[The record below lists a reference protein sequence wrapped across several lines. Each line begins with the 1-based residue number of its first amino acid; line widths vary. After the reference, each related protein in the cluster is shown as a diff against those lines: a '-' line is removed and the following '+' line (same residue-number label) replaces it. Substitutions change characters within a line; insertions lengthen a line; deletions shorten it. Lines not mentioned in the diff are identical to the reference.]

1 MSFMSMLLIK
11 KWWDIAS
18 VWCRQHWRWLVM
30 IAALAIVYLLGKRQ
44 NRAELIQAK
53 LTLKHY
59 KQEKDAIVK
68 AYETEKKLREQAKQ
82 KYDNAMKTV
91 REKYKG
97 EFDSLIIEKEFEVR
111 KKLKQAKNNPSE
123 IDKILE
129 DELGINE
136 HG

>member
-1 MSFMSMLLIK
+1 MSMLLVK

-30 IAALAIVYLLGKRQ
+30 VTVLIIAYLLGKRQ

-68 AYETEKKLREQAKQ
+68 AYETEKKLREEAKR
-82 KYDNAMKTV
+82 KYDNAMKIV
-91 REKYKG
+91 REKYKDD
-97 EFDSLIIEKEFEVR
+97 FNSLNMQKEAEVR
-111 KKLKQAKNNPSE
+111 KKIKQAKNNPDE
-123 IDKILE
+123 INRILE
-129 DELGINE
+129 EELGIKNDE
-136 HG
+136 

>member
-1 MSFMSMLLIK
+1 MLLIK

-82 KYDNAMKTV
+82 KYDNAMKAV

-97 EFDSLIIEKEFEVR
+97 EFDSLIMEKEFEVR

-129 DELGINE
+129 EELGINE

>member
-1 MSFMSMLLIK
+1 MSMLLIK

-68 AYETEKKLREQAKQ
+68 AYETEKKLREDAKR
-82 KYDNAMKTV
+82 KYDNAIISV

>member
-1 MSFMSMLLIK
+1 MSMLLIK

-30 IAALAIVYLLGKRQ
+30 IAAFIVVYLLGKRQ

>member
-1 MSFMSMLLIK
+1 MSWLLIK

-30 IAALAIVYLLGKRQ
+30 IAALIVVYLLGKRQ

-123 IDKILE
+123 IDNILE

>member
-1 MSFMSMLLIK
+1 MTMLLIK

-30 IAALAIVYLLGKRQ
+30 MAALVIVYLLGKRQ

-68 AYETEKKLREQAKQ
+68 AYETEKKLREEAKH
-82 KYDNAMKTV
+82 KYDNAMAAV

-97 EFDSLIIEKEFEVR
+97 EFDSLIIEKQFEVR
-111 KKLKQAKNNPSE
+111 RKLKQAKNNPSE

-129 DELGINE
+129 EELGIKSNE
-136 HG
+136 

>member
-1 MSFMSMLLIK
+1 MSMLLIK

>member
-1 MSFMSMLLIK
+1 MSMLLIK

-30 IAALAIVYLLGKRQ
+30 IAALIVVYLLGKRQ

-68 AYETEKKLREQAKQ
+68 AYETEKKLREEAKH
-82 KYDNAMKTV
+82 KYDNAMATV

-97 EFDSLIIEKEFEVR
+97 EFDSLIIEKQFEVR
-111 KKLKQAKNNPSE
+111 RKLKQAKNNPSE

-129 DELGINE
+129 EELGIKSNE
-136 HG
+136 

>member
-1 MSFMSMLLIK
+1 MSMLLIK

-30 IAALAIVYLLGKRQ
+30 MAALVIVYLLGKRQ

-68 AYETEKKLREQAKQ
+68 AYETEKKLREEAKR
-82 KYDNAMKTV
+82 KYDNAMKIV
-91 REKYKG
+91 REKYKND
-97 EFDSLIIEKEFEVR
+97 FNSLNMQKEAEVR
-111 KKLKQAKNNPSE
+111 RKIKQAKNDPDE
-123 IDKILE
+123 INRILE
-129 DELGINE
+129 EELGIKSNE
-136 HG
+136 

>member
-1 MSFMSMLLIK
+1 MSMLLVK

-30 IAALAIVYLLGKRQ
+30 VTVLIIAYLLGKRQ

-68 AYETEKKLREQAKQ
+68 AYETEKKLREEAKR
-82 KYDNAMKTV
+82 KYDNAMKIV
-91 REKYKG
+91 REKYKDD
-97 EFDSLIIEKEFEVR
+97 FNSLNMQKEAEVR
-111 KKLKQAKNNPSE
+111 RKIKQAKNDPDE
-123 IDKILE
+123 INRILE
-129 DELGINE
+129 EELGIKSNE
-136 HG
+136 

>member
-1 MSFMSMLLIK
+1 MSWLLIK

>member
-1 MSFMSMLLIK
+1 MTMLLIK

-30 IAALAIVYLLGKRQ
+30 VTVLIIAYLLGKRQ

-68 AYETEKKLREQAKQ
+68 AYETEKKLREEAKR
-82 KYDNAMKTV
+82 KYDNAMKIV
-91 REKYKG
+91 REKYKDD
-97 EFDSLIIEKEFEVR
+97 FNSLNMQKEAEVR
-111 KKLKQAKNNPSE
+111 KKIKQAKNNPDE
-123 IDKILE
+123 INRILE
-129 DELGINE
+129 EELGIKSNE
-136 HG
+136 

>member
-1 MSFMSMLLIK
+1 MSWLLIK

-30 IAALAIVYLLGKRQ
+30 MAALVIVYLLGKRQ

-68 AYETEKKLREQAKQ
+68 AYETEKKLREEAKR
-82 KYDNAMKTV
+82 KYDNAMKIV
-91 REKYKG
+91 REKYKND
-97 EFDSLIIEKEFEVR
+97 FNSINMQKEAEVR
-111 KKLKQAKNNPSE
+111 KKIKQAKNDPDE
-123 IDKILE
+123 INRILE
-129 DELGINE
+129 EELGIKSNE
-136 HG
+136 

>member
-1 MSFMSMLLIK
+1 MSMLLIK

-30 IAALAIVYLLGKRQ
+30 MAALVIVYLLGKRQ

-68 AYETEKKLREQAKQ
+68 AYETEKKLREEAKR
-82 KYDNAMKTV
+82 KYDNAMKIV
-91 REKYKG
+91 REKYKND
-97 EFDSLIIEKEFEVR
+97 FNSINMQKEAEVR
-111 KKLKQAKNNPSE
+111 KKIKQAKNDPDE
-123 IDKILE
+123 INRILE
-129 DELGINE
+129 EELGIKSNE
-136 HG
+136 